1 MWDSRLKKR
10 KMTFEFNEHW
20 LGKILPLPNVYLDE
34 EPFFASVEDI
44 CQETKLS
51 KPLKVLALRH
61 STFATYRNYKG
72 RWIRTMVVQAML
84 DNQKCIELYIPHYQS
99 EMLHLVQR
107 LLADHDIV
115 ISSLKVMFEKYKS
128 LVLVGLI
135 WDLSLS
141 GVAIIPRKEKEKV
154 YFDASPLMML
164 KSSKEIEYLKSKLHL
179 SFSN

>member
-1 MWDSRLKKR
+1 
-10 KMTFEFNEHW
+10 MTFEFNEHW
-20 LGKILPLPNVYLDE
+20 IGKILPLPNVYLDE
-34 EPFFASVEDI
+34 ESFFASVEDI

-61 STFATYRNYKG
+61 NTFATYRNYNG
-72 RWIRTMVVQAML
+72 CWIKTMVVQAML

-99 EMLHLVQR
+99 EMFHLVQR

-115 ISSLKVMFEKYKS
+115 ISSLKVMFDKYKS
-128 LVLVGLI
+128 LIFVGLK

-141 GVAIIPRKEKEKV
+141 GIAIIPRKEKEKI
-154 YFDASPLMML
+154 YFDTSPLIML